1 MIEAVLFDLDG
12 TLLNTLDDIAD
23 CANWVLA
30 QNGWPIHDIEA
41 YKYFVGGGA
50 EKLITS
56 IVPEDARAPEVLDRI
71 RKIYL
76 DRYQER
82 ATYKT
87 RPYDGVPELLD
98 ALKKRGVKTAVVS
111 NKPDGATRQ
120 TVKHFFGERRFGFV
134 VGNRP
139 GLPLKPDPAIVNLAI
154 ESIGA
159 SAEKCVYVGDS
170 GTDMTTAKNAG
181 CMAVGVTWGFRERNE
196 LEAGGA
202 DRLIDSPEELLEL
215 L

>member
-12 TLLNTLDDIAD
+12 TLLDTLDDIAG
-23 CANWVLA
+23 CGNWMLA

-50 EKLITS
+50 EKLIAS
-56 IVPEDARAPEVLDRI
+56 IVPEDARAPGELARVRE
-71 RKIYL
+71 IYL
-76 DRYQER
+76 RRYRER
-82 ATYKT
+82 ATDKT

-98 ALKKRGVKTAVVS
+98 ALEKRGVKTAVVS
-111 NKPDGATRQ
+111 NKPDEDTRQ
-120 TVKHFFGERRFGFV
+120 TVKHFFGKRRFGFV
-134 VGNRP
+134 IGSRP
-139 GLPLKPDPAIVNLAI
+139 GLPLKPDPAAVNLAI
-154 ESIGA
+154 ESIGV
-159 SAEKCVYVGDS
+159 SAEKCVYAGDS

-181 CMAVGVTWGFRERNE
+181 CMAVGVTWGFRERDE

-202 DRLIDSPEELLEL
+202 DRLIDSPEELLGL